1 MRFPLSLNLSMTSYL
16 LKNKLSSNGRYPI
29 ILMLE
34 PTHACNLS
42 CEGCGRIREYG
53 ESLKESMSVE
63 ECLTSV
69 KESNTPIVTIT
80 GGEPLMYPHIDQL
93 VRELIKRRRHI
104 YLCTNGIL
112 LKGSLHKLIPT
123 TYLNINVHIDG
134 LSVTHDRISGR
145 TGVFKE
151 AVNGIKKAKEMGFRV
166 CTNTSIYKDTDMDEI
181 EALFAYLDYLKVDG
195 MSVAPAFGYEAVD
208 NDIFLSRDDIHQRFR
223 HIYHLSKRFKIIN
236 TPLYLKFLKGD
247 RDLCCTPWGNP
258 TRNPQGWKSPCYL
271 ITDTHYPTF
280 RELME
285 KTEWEK
291 YGNGND
297 PRCSNC
303 MMHCGFEPTVVREV
317 GNRLSDIWEM
327 IMWNL
332 S

>member
-1 MRFPLSLNLSMTSYL
+1 
-16 LKNKLSSNGRYPI
+16 
-29 ILMLE
+29 MLE

-53 ESLKESMSVE
+53 ESLKKSMSVE
-63 ECLTSV
+63 ECLTAV
-69 KESNTPIVTIT
+69 EESNTPIVTIT
-80 GGEPLMYPHIDQL
+80 GGEPLMYPHVDQL
-93 VRELIKRRRHI
+93 VKELIKRRRHI

-112 LKGSLHKLIPT
+112 LKDSLHKLIPN
-123 TYLNINVHIDG
+123 TYLNINVHLDG

-145 TGVFKE
+145 AGVFKE
-151 AVNGIKKAKEMGFRV
+151 AINGIKKAKEMGFRV
-166 CTNTSIYKDTDMDEI
+166 CTNTSIFKNTEMDEI

-195 MSVAPAFGYEAVD
+195 MLVAPAFGYEAVD

-223 HIYHLSKRFKIIN
+223 HIYHLSKKFKILS
-236 TPLYLKFLKGD
+236 TPLYLKFLRGD

-285 KTEWEK
+285 KTEWER

-317 GNRLSDIWEM
+317 GNKLSDIWEM
-327 IMWNL
+327 IVWNL
-332 S
+332 T

>member
-1 MRFPLSLNLSMTSYL
+1 MTSYL

-112 LKGSLHKLIPT
+112 LKGSLHKLIPN
-123 TYLNINVHIDG
+123 TYLNINVHLDG

-145 TGVFKE
+145 PGVFKE

-181 EALFAYLDYLKVDG
+181 ETLFAYLDYLKVDG

-208 NDIFLSRDDIHQRFR
+208 NDIFLGRDDIHQRFR

-236 TPLYLKFLKGD
+236 TPLYLKFLRGD

-285 KTEWEK
+285 KTEWER

-297 PRCSNC
+297 QRCSNC